1 MDIVGISNH
10 SREITVTVM
19 NHGRE
24 SWLLNHSLGSGCWMK
39 VQNILQQRS
48 LSLNTVKISQLEV
61 LMSLNLNNKLYI
73 MYQYLEVL
81 MTTKYK

>member
-1 MDIVGISNH
+1 MMLDYYGIDTISFH
-10 SREITVTVM
+10 DD
-19 NHGRE
+19 
-24 SWLLNHSLGSGCWMK
+24 
-39 VQNILQQRS
+39 NI
-48 LSLNTVKISQLEV
+48 KISQLEV

>member
-1 MDIVGISNH
+1 MH
-10 SREITVTVM
+10 ATE
-19 NHGRE
+19 E
-24 SWLLNHSLGSGCWMK
+24 C
-39 VQNILQQRS
+39 
-48 LSLNTVKISQLEV
+48 VKISQLEV